1 MLSYIDGAD
10 WLCVCTYFCKFT
22 LQEAVSNWL
31 HVFLLTAVSV
41 WWLSPCCFKYKF
53 WFDGSTSLRIRT
65 SGFGYVIILLFR
77 QDSEKRFTF
86 ADLVLFLLFIKKSDK
101 LWDSLRSLTPP
112 VLVKVFKLQIKSI
125 SRLQRNA
132 NETTSNKGN
141 FL

>member
-65 SGFGYVIILLFR
+65 SGFGYVIILLCSPRFKEEIHFR
-77 QDSEKRFTF
+77 WF
-86 ADLVLFLLFIKKSDK
+86 LFLLFIKKSDK
-101 LWDSLRSLTPP
+101 LLDSLRSLTPP
-112 VLVKVFKLQIKSI
+112 VLVKVFNLQIKSI

>member
-65 SGFGYVIILLFR
+65 SGIGYVIILLCSPRFKEEIHFR
-77 QDSEKRFTF
+77 WFF
-86 ADLVLFLLFIKKSDK
+86 FLLFIKKSDK
-101 LWDSLRSLTPP
+101 LLDSLRSLTPP
-112 VLVKVFKLQIKSI
+112 VLVKVFNLQIKSI

>member
-10 WLCVCTYFCKFT
+10 WLCVCTYLCKFT

-65 SGFGYVIILLFR
+65 SGFGYVIILLCSPRFKEEIHFR
-77 QDSEKRFTF
+77 WF
-86 ADLVLFLLFIKKSDK
+86 LFLLFIKKSDK
-101 LWDSLRSLTPP
+101 LLDSLRSLTPP
-112 VLVKVFKLQIKSI
+112 VLVKVFNLQIKSI

-132 NETTSNKGN
+132 KETTSNKGN

>member
-1 MLSYIDGAD
+1 MLSYIDGTD

-65 SGFGYVIILLFR
+65 SGFGYVIILLCSPRFKEEIHFR
-77 QDSEKRFTF
+77 WF
-86 ADLVLFLLFIKKSDK
+86 LFLLFIKKSDK
-101 LWDSLRSLTPP
+101 LLDSLRSLTPP
-112 VLVKVFKLQIKSI
+112 VLVKVFNLQIKSI

>member
-65 SGFGYVIILLFR
+65 SRFGYVIILLCSSRFKEEIHFR
-77 QDSEKRFTF
+77 WFF
-86 ADLVLFLLFIKKSDK
+86 FLLFIKKSDK
-101 LWDSLRSLTPP
+101 LLDSLRSLTTP

-125 SRLQRNA
+125 SRLQRNT

>member
-10 WLCVCTYFCKFT
+10 WLCVCTYFCKFI

-65 SGFGYVIILLFR
+65 SGFGYVIILLCSPRFKEEIHFR
-77 QDSEKRFTF
+77 WF
-86 ADLVLFLLFIKKSDK
+86 LFLLFIKKSDK
-101 LWDSLRSLTPP
+101 LLDSLRSLTPP
-112 VLVKVFKLQIKSI
+112 VLVKVFNLQIKSI

>member
-53 WFDGSTSLRIRT
+53 WFDGSSSLRIRT
-65 SGFGYVIILLFR
+65 SGFGYVIILLCSPRFKEEIHFR
-77 QDSEKRFTF
+77 WF
-86 ADLVLFLLFIKKSDK
+86 LFLLFIKKSDK
-101 LWDSLRSLTPP
+101 LLDSLRSLTPP
-112 VLVKVFKLQIKSI
+112 VLVKVFNLQIKSI

>member
-1 MLSYIDGAD
+1 MLQYIDGAD

-65 SGFGYVIILLFR
+65 SGFGYVIILLCSPRFKEEIHFR
-77 QDSEKRFTF
+77 WF
-86 ADLVLFLLFIKKSDK
+86 LFLLFIKKSDK
-101 LWDSLRSLTPP
+101 LLDSLRSLTPP
-112 VLVKVFKLQIKSI
+112 VLVKVFNLQIKSI
-125 SRLQRNA
+125 SHLEWNA